1 MLNIREMRKNT
12 GMTQREFADRFDIP
26 VGTLRRW
33 EYGEST
39 PAPYVLKMIA
49 NQLPVGNNAY
59 RKICVDNEIFY
70 FDINTNTIMDSK
82 GTGIT
87 INVDINEVKEQ
98 NLALYVKDLF
108 EAYYDAVQRFERD
121 CELDKQEDI
130 IWGD

>member
-49 NQLPVGNNAY
+49 NQLPVGNDNY
-59 RKICVDNEIFY
+59 RKIYVDNEIFY

-82 GTGIT
+82 GNGIT